1 MICLLWLQ
9 WHPLLIIRQLREE
22 AEGLAEDSFDHEFLV
37 LGSFALA
44 FSPVEILTENRWYLP
59 RLTEARII
67 K

>member
-1 MICLLWLQ
+1 
-9 WHPLLIIRQLREE
+9 LIIRQLREE